1 MAAQRVLTSSSSDFT
16 ELKKMSSSEPA
27 LDATFFRL
35 IVALLLSEPAFLE
48 VIFGGHCFI
57 MSI

>member
-1 MAAQRVLTSSSSDFT
+1 
-16 ELKKMSSSEPA
+16 MSSSEPA

-48 VIFGGHCFI
+48 VIVGGHPFI